1 VRTVPTDAAREDILA
16 QFRYYALDQGVPDV
30 GFRFL
35 DAVEAAIARVGAMPA
50 IGAPQYFDAPT
61 LAGMRAW
68 PVAAQFAPP
77 AGRGQAVPEVL
88 RGADPQSEHPQGVL
102 PGGVAVCRLV

>member
-68 PVAAQFAPP
+68 PVPDFEDIRLYYLETAD
-77 AGRGQAVPEVL
+77 VL
-88 RGADPQSEHPQGVL
+88 MIVRVL
-102 PGGVAVCRLV
+102 HDKRDVRRILETELPRS

>member
-1 VRTVPTDAAREDILA
+1 MIRVPTDAAREDILA

-35 DAVEAAIARVGAMPA
+35 DAVEAAIARLGEMPA
-50 IGAPQYFDAPT
+50 IGAPQHFDAPT

-68 PVAAQFAPP
+68 PVPGFEDIRLYYLETADVLLIVRVLHDKRDVRCILETEPP
-77 AGRGQAVPEVL
+77 R
-88 RGADPQSEHPQGVL
+88 S
-102 PGGVAVCRLV
+102 